1 MSLAKATL
9 RHSLRRKWK
18 LTLGVLLCGIG
29 LVVFTHAYDVAG
41 IIEEGDA
48 AMDALRED
56 PQSFTS
62 EQSDAYAR
70 SAMVSGVSG
79 MLAFLFFLG
88 AALVGFLMPGGVVAN
103 ERRSATIMLWAQ
115 HPMPLSHF
123 YLQRYLW
130 MQVANLAAQALFAVV
145 AILAVFP
152 PAALPPTE
160 LGVFVE
166 VCLVGAMAC
175 AISFAVSALG
185 LRRAAFLGLAYYFL
199 STIVGSVAGEA
210 AGGAWGQVSPTL
222 AVIFDVLPF
231 VIFPANPIDDLVAG
245 FASGTAW
252 DWGATGLVLYHL
264 ALWTAVAWL
273 GLRRIEGKPLKL

>member
-18 LTLGVLLCGIG
+18 LSLGVLLCGVG
-29 LVVFTHAYDVAG
+29 LVVFTHTYDVAG

-48 AMDALRED
+48 AMDALQAD

-62 EQSDAYAR
+62 EQSDAMGR
-70 SAMVSGVSG
+70 SAMVGGLFG

-130 MQVANLAAQALFAVV
+130 MQVANLGAQALFAVV

-166 VCLVGAMAC
+166 VCLAGAMAC
-175 AISFAVSALG
+175 AISFAVSSLG

-199 STIVGSVAGEA
+199 STIVGGIEGFAVGTE
-210 AGGAWGQVSPTL
+210 VPRTL
-222 AVIFDVLPF
+222 AVILDVVPF

-252 DWGATGLVLYHL
+252 DWGATGLVLYHF